1 MENLYIKMKN
11 FGKRRIQTVE
21 QLFAQAITNI
31 SMFQQPQI

>member
-11 FGKRRIQTVE
+11 FGKRIQTVE